1 MQRLLEKIIH
11 QVRESNVQTLK
22 NDNKCYSVFF
32 STLDI
37 RLNMSFSWDNCFDGQ
52 FIVLFPVEYHSL
64 VRARSTT
71 RRITKHI

>member
-11 QVRESNVQTLK
+11 QVRESNVQTIK

-32 STLDI
+32 NFRHPFI
-37 RLNMSFSWDNCFDGQ
+37 MSFSRDNCFDGQ